1 LPASLRREHRN
12 ARSSVPTRM
21 TTIGPCC
28 DGYEAGALSERRAI
42 PADPRGSVVSRVRW
56 SPSNVH
62 KGNPPILARSD
73 RPASISR
80 ILAALGGVAPAPMCL
95 ILQPVR
101 SWAPFEDPP
110 DASRGVTASRRTL
123 LDCSPV
129 TSVRP
134 PSTRSS
140 LEGHVFRVHDV
151 DELLRSHVPEAPWN
165 RHQAIPSDLGAVRR
179 EGEVGVGPMCL
190 DVSDAL
196 P

>member
-1 LPASLRREHRN
+1 MPASLRREHRN

-28 DGYEAGALSERRAI
+28 DGYESRSSQRTTS
-42 PADPRGSVVSRVRW
+42 DPRGSAGSLVSRVRW
-56 SPSNVH
+56 YPSNVH

-80 ILAALGGVAPAPMCL
+80 ILAALGGVAPAPMYL

-101 SWAPFEDPP
+101 SWAPFEGPP

-151 DELLRSHVPEAPWN
+151 DELLRSHVPEALWN